1 MTNAPANT
9 ARTGRHLG
17 GRYLWLACHLCLGL
31 GAHRR
36 ADGIDGSVSATQ
48 LASGED
54 RFPEAI
60 PPVLRPP
67 HPARRGGCGLRRSR
81 LLCLLHVSF
90 ADHARRNR
98 RARTLYQ
105 HRLGD
110 LRLACLWSNLYGG
123 KLADKGHGVEPL
135 THIRPIYCVQAG
147 LPVSAGFRLAAGGW
161 RHDPAASIRRTLT
174 VLAESNR
181 TRPVSCRYQLRGE
194 PNQLV

>member
-54 RFPEAI
+54 RFPVVFGAAASYVFYTYLSPIMRDEI
-60 PPVLRPP
+60 GVPERYISIGLVIY
-67 HPARRGGCGLRRSR
+67 GC
-81 LLCLLHVSF
+81 
-90 ADHARRNR
+90 
-98 RARTLYQ
+98 
-105 HRLGD
+105 
-110 LRLACLWSNLYGG
+110 ACLWSNLYGG

-135 THIRPIYCVQAG
+135 THIRPIYCVQAVC
-147 LPVSAGFRLAAGGW
+147 LCLLAF
-161 RHDPAASIRRTLT
+161 ASLLAVGATTL
-174 VLAESNR
+174 L
-181 TRPVSCRYQLRGE
+181 RPYVER
-194 PNQLV
+194 

>member
-110 LRLACLWSNLYGG
+110 LRLRLP
-123 KLADKGHGVEPL
+123 VEQPVRRQAGRQRSWRGTI
-135 THIRPIYCVQAG
+135 THIRPIYCVQAVC
-147 LPVSAGFRLAAGGW
+147 LCLLAF
-161 RHDPAASIRRTLT
+161 ASLLAVGATTL
-174 VLAESNR
+174 L
-181 TRPVSCRYQLRGE
+181 RPYVER
-194 PNQLV
+194 

>member
-60 PPVLRPP
+60 PSVLRPP

-135 THIRPIYCVQAG
+135 THIRPIYCVQAVC
-147 LPVSAGFRLAAGGW
+147 LCLLAF
-161 RHDPAASIRRTLT
+161 ASLLAVGTTTL
-174 VLAESNR
+174 L
-181 TRPVSCRYQLRGE
+181 RPYVER
-194 PNQLV
+194 

>member
-110 LRLACLWSNLYGG
+110 LRLRLP
-123 KLADKGHGVEPL
+123 VEQPV
-135 THIRPIYCVQAG
+135 RRQAG
-147 LPVSAGFRLAAGGW
+147 RQRSWRGTIDPHSTDLLRAGRLPVSALAF
-161 RHDPAASIRRTLT
+161 ASLLAVGATTL
-174 VLAESNR
+174 L
-181 TRPVSCRYQLRGE
+181 RPYVER
-194 PNQLV
+194 

>member
-135 THIRPIYCVQAG
+135 THHSTDLLRAG
-147 LPVSAGFRLAAGGW
+147 RLPVSAGFRLAAGGW